1 MQLPPSFTGRAVLMV
16 AHPGHELRVHGWLEL
31 ARPQVWVLTDGSG
44 HGGRS
49 RLTST
54 SAVLAQAGGS
64 TGAIYGRYS
73 DRAAY
78 EMILAG
84 DSAAIFALVED
95 LAAALLGDDVSYVA
109 GDALE
114 GFNPVHDLCRVVI
127 DAAVALAARRG
138 RREIGNFDF
147 PLEAAPD
154 TPSGDRDAGEDDEGG
169 SAAAGLRLEL
179 SAAAIERKLAA
190 AHGYPELLPEVER
203 ALQLYGPAA
212 FGVER
217 LRPVET
223 DRAPLERIVD
233 PPPYERYGA
242 ERVAAGHYHQV
253 LQLRGHFLPLAEAV
267 AARARSA

>member
-1 MQLPPSFTGRAVLMV
+1 MQLPPSFTGRALLMV

-44 HGGRS
+44 HDGRG
-49 RLTST
+49 RLAST
-54 SAVLAQAGGS
+54 SAVLSQAGAA
-64 TGAIYGRYS
+64 TGALYGRYS

-78 EMILAG
+78 QMILGG
-84 DSAAIFALVED
+84 DSAGTFALVEE
-95 LAAALLGDDVSYVA
+95 LAATLLADQVGYVA

-138 RREIGNFDF
+138 RVIGNFDF

-154 TPSGDRDAGEDDEGG
+154 TPSDDGEAREEGE
-169 SAAAGLRLEL
+169 GLRLEL
-179 SAAAIERKLAA
+179 SRDAVERKLAA
-190 AHGYPELLPEVER
+190 ARGYPELLSEVER
-203 ALQLYGPAA
+203 ALRLHGPAA
-212 FGVER
+212 FGVEH
-217 LRPVET
+217 LRPVAT
-223 DRAPLERIVD
+223 ARPLSERIAD

-242 ERVAAGHYHQV
+242 ERVAAGHYRQV

-267 AARARSA
+267 AARVRSA

>member
-1 MQLPPSFTGRAVLMV
+1 MV

-44 HGGRS
+44 HGGHS
-49 RLTST
+49 RLAST
-54 SAVLAQAGGS
+54 SAVLAQAGAS
-64 TGAIYGRYS
+64 SGAIYGPYS

-78 EMILAG
+78 QTILNG
-84 DSAAIFALVED
+84 DSAAIFTLVED
-95 LAAALLGDDVSYVA
+95 LAAALLDDQVSYVA

-114 GFNPVHDLCRVVI
+114 GFNPVHDLCRIVI
-127 DAAVALAARRG
+127 DAAVTLAARRG

-154 TPSGDRDAGEDDEGG
+154 TPSGSRDAG
-169 SAAAGLRLEL
+169 AGLRLEL
-179 SAAAIERKLAA
+179 SPDAIERKLAA

-203 ALQLYGPAA
+203 ALRLHGPAA

-217 LRPVET
+217 LRPVAT
-223 DRAPLERIVD
+223 DRLLLERIAD
-233 PPPYERYGA
+233 PPQYERYGA

-267 AARARSA
+267 AARVRSA

>member
-1 MQLPPSFTGRAVLMV
+1 MTLPPPFTGRALLMV
-16 AHPGHELRVHGWLEL
+16 AHPGHELRVHAWLEL

-44 HGGRS
+44 HGGSS
-49 RLTST
+49 RLDST
-54 SAVLAQAGGS
+54 SAVLSRAGTS
-64 TGAIYGRYS
+64 IGAIYGRFS

-78 EMILAG
+78 ELILDG
-84 DSAAIFALVED
+84 DSGAIFGLVED
-95 LAAALLGDDVSYVA
+95 LAAALLADQVSYVA

-127 DAAVALAARRG
+127 DAAVTLAARRG
-138 RREIGNFDF
+138 TREIGNFDF

-154 TPSGDRDAGEDDEGG
+154 TPSGARDR
-169 SAAAGLRLEL
+169 SAGLRLEL
-179 SAAAIERKLAA
+179 SAEAIERKLAA

-203 ALQLYGPAA
+203 ALRLHGPAA

-223 DRAPLERIVD
+223 DRPLLERIAD

-253 LQLRGHFLPLAEAV
+253 LTLRGHFLPLAEAV
-267 AARARSA
+267 AARVRSA